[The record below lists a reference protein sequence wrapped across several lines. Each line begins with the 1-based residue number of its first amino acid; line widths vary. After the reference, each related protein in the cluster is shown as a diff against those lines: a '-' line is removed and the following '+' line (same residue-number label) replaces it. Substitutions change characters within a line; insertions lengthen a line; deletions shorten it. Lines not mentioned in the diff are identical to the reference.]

1 MSVSQLDTNGNPFSK
16 DRLKHNDYA
25 DLNVRLMCSDCRNPV
40 PNIIEEYSQGDL
52 VCGDC
57 GMVLSDRI
65 IDTRSEWRTFA
76 NDEGVDPSRVGAAA
90 NPLLEGSQLDTSIA
104 RVGGSNGIARD
115 LNKILNR
122 TNNSKVDRAR
132 MQVYKDISSMGEAAG
147 YPKSVVELAKQIYKK
162 VDGNKSLAAKKTEV
176 VIAACIFLAC
186 RQEGVPRTF
195 KEISSLTHVPMA
207 DIGKCYKLIVRFL
220 EGSHTATTSSV
231 DLMSRFCS
239 LLNLPME
246 VQNAS
251 ADLAQK
257 ASSVHALAG
266 RSPVSIAAASIYFIS
281 HLCQTAKTA
290 QEISEVSGVSPS
302 TIKSAYK
309 SLYKD
314 KTSLVDINS
323 FRSKVSFS
331 YLPQF

>member
-1 MSVSQLDTNGNPFSK
+1 MPTSHEAHIGMHKPS
-16 DRLKHNDYA
+16 DYG
-25 DLNVRLMCSDCRNPV
+25 LPQPV

-57 GMVLSDRI
+57 GMVLGDRI

-76 NDEGVDPSRVGAAA
+76 NDDGEDPSRVGAAA

-104 RVGGSNGIARD
+104 HVGGATGLARD
-115 LNKILNR
+115 LSKIMNR
-122 TNNSKVDRAR
+122 TNTNRVDRVR
-132 MQVYKDISSMGEAAG
+132 MQVYKDIASMCEAAG
-147 YPKSVVELAKQIYKK
+147 YPKTVVDLAKQIYKK
-162 VDGNKSLAAKKTEV
+162 VDSNKSLVAKKTEV
-176 VIAACIFLAC
+176 IMAASIFLAC

-195 KEISSLTHVPMA
+195 KEISSLTRVPMA

-251 ADLAQK
+251 AQLASK

-266 RSPVSIAAASIYFIS
+266 RSPVSVAAAAIYFIS
-281 HLCQTAKTA
+281 HLFQIGKTA

-309 SLYKD
+309 SLYKE
-314 KTSLVDINS
+314 KTSLVDISS
-323 FRSKVSFS
+323 FRTKVSFS